1 MRILVPVARVGASAI
16 VIWLL
21 AGGAARPQTVT
32 ATLVGTVLDPTGA
45 AIPNAAVTATNMATN
60 LSRTAPSNE
69 RGDYTITYLPPGSYQ
84 VSAECAGF
92 KRTVAGPVP
101 LLVEQTARL
110 DLVLE
115 VGWISESIE
124 VKASAVLVN
133 SETSAVGQVI
143 DQSQMQS
150 LPLKGRGFY
159 ELALLAPG
167 VTPRMP
173 GSFVGNRRP
182 MPGGLN
188 APAFYVAG
196 ARENAN
202 GYLIDGVD
210 ANDPHY
216 LTPSAFPSVDAI
228 QEFKLQ
234 TNAYSAEFG
243 RFAAQVNATTR
254 SGTNEYRGSAYHY
267 FRNDALDAANFF
279 SNATGAGKAPLR
291 YNQSGGTFGGPVLV
305 PKLYHGRNRSFF
317 FVSYEATRIRNG
329 RTAQLNV
336 PTPEQRAGDFNPTGF
351 RGNQPVFDPATTR
364 ANPGGPGFVRA
375 AFPGNSVPAARI
387 TPFAKTV
394 LGLYPAPTLDIP
406 RGNNFFATLSDDSD
420 NDQILTRF
428 DHRFNAGNSV
438 FFRYSW
444 FDGVDTNLSPI
455 DQGGSSTAVRTQN
468 LSFNYVRIFTPST
481 LNELRL
487 GYNRPVYLILQ
498 DGAYKQ
504 DYARILGIRNLLSD
518 PIGWGVPQVGLTG
531 YTGIGTATNP
541 TTQVSNVYQIVD
553 HVSAVRGGH
562 SIKAGGEARK
572 TNYNDRSESYVRGNF
587 SFTGAMSADPQRR
600 SGTGNAIAD
609 LLLGLPLSANGSSTS
624 LAGNFDGFSYS
635 FFFQDDWK
643 ASSRLT
649 LNLGVRY
656 ELNTRYRDVQ
666 NRLTFFD
673 PLYPGGRLLLSGT
686 SQAYIPGQGIVQG
699 PATPRGLLPADTNNW
714 APRIGLA
721 FRPFRDARTALRAG
735 YGIFYSMIELQEL
748 RTWVRNP
755 PFGEVV
761 ALSSNQNGNSAGDGV
776 LRVSELFP
784 AKGSPASRPSAYSP
798 TADFPE
804 PYYQQW
810 NFTIQR
816 EIPWNTLVE
825 AGYIGSKGTRL
836 ILRNNF
842 NQARLD
848 PDPSRPTNILTRRPY
863 PLFGNTLRIGMP
875 EGNSTYHGMI
885 LKLERR
891 FANGFSFLASY
902 TWSKSLDDASLI
914 DNQPRDI
921 YNRSLSKGRSQ
932 FDVRRRAVVSG
943 VWELPFGRGKA
954 FLAAPGFAGA
964 LLGGWQVNA
973 IAGFTAGFPF
983 TVAAQ
988 GDACNCGAAGQ
999 TAEQTGDP
1007 LTGFTRSR
1015 MKWFNTAAF
1024 VNPRSGT
1031 FGSSGRNILEGPG
1044 NATVDASLFRAI
1056 RLAERAHLQLR
1067 GEFFNAFNRVN
1078 FGQPGAQVNSNSFG
1092 IIQGAGA
1099 ARVIQ
1104 LAARFRF

>member
-1 MRILVPVARVGASAI
+1 
-16 VIWLL
+16 
-21 AGGAARPQTVT
+21 
-32 ATLVGTVLDPTGA
+32 
-45 AIPNAAVTATNMATN
+45 
-60 LSRTAPSNE
+60 
-69 RGDYTITYLPPGSYQ
+69 
-84 VSAECAGF
+84 
-92 KRTVAGPVP
+92 
-101 LLVEQTARL
+101 
-110 DLVLE
+110 
-115 VGWISESIE
+115 
-124 VKASAVLVN
+124 
-133 SETSAVGQVI
+133 
-143 DQSQMQS
+143 
-150 LPLKGRGFY
+150 
-159 ELALLAPG
+159 
-167 VTPRMP
+167 
-173 GSFVGNRRP
+173 
-182 MPGGLN
+182 
-188 APAFYVAG
+188 
-196 ARENAN
+196 
-202 GYLIDGVD
+202 
-210 ANDPHY
+210 
-216 LTPSAFPSVDAI
+216 
-228 QEFKLQ
+228 
-234 TNAYSAEFG
+234 
-243 RFAAQVNATTR
+243 
-254 SGTNEYRGSAYHY
+254 
-267 FRNDALDAANFF
+267 
-279 SNATGAGKAPLR
+279 
-291 YNQSGGTFGGPVLV
+291 
-305 PKLYHGRNRSFF
+305 
-317 FVSYEATRIRNG
+317 
-329 RTAQLNV
+329 
-336 PTPEQRAGDFNPTGF
+336 
-351 RGNQPVFDPATTR
+351 
-364 ANPGGPGFVRA
+364 
-375 AFPGNSVPAARI
+375 
-387 TPFAKTV
+387 
-394 LGLYPAPTLDIP
+394 
-406 RGNNFFATLSDDSD
+406 
-420 NDQILTRF
+420 
-428 DHRFNAGNSV
+428 
-438 FFRYSW
+438 
-444 FDGVDTNLSPI
+444 
-455 DQGGSSTAVRTQN
+455 VRTQN

-487 GYNRPVYLILQ
+487 GYNRPIYLILQ

-504 DYARILGIRNLLSD
+504 DYARILAIRNLLSD
-518 PIGWGVPQVGLTG
+518 PIAWGVPQVELTG
-531 YTGIGTATNP
+531 YTGIGTDTNP

-572 TNYNDRSESYVRGNF
+572 TNYNDRSERYVRGNF

-600 SGTGNAIAD
+600 TGTGNAIAD

-624 LAGNFDGFSYS
+624 LAGNFNGFSYS
-635 FFFQDDWK
+635 FFIQDDWK
-643 ASSRLT
+643 AGSRLT
-649 LNLGVRY
+649 LNLGLRY
-656 ELNTRYRDVQ
+656 ELNTRYTDVQ

-673 PLYPGGRLLLSGT
+673 PLYPGGRLLISGT
-686 SQAYIPGQGIVQG
+686 SRAYIPGQGIVQG

-721 FRPFRDARTALRAG
+721 FRPFRDARTAIRAG
-735 YGIFYSMIELQEL
+735 YGIFYSMVELQEL

-761 ALSSNQNGNSAGDGV
+761 ALSSNQNGNSAGDDV

-798 TADFPE
+798 TANFPE

-836 ILRNNF
+836 IQRNNF

-914 DNQPRDI
+914 DNQSRDI

-954 FLAAPGFAGA
+954 FLAEPGFAGA
-964 LLGGWQVNA
+964 LLGGWQVNV
-973 IAGFTAGFPF
+973 IGSFTSGFPF

-999 TAEQTGDP
+999 TAEQVGDP

-1015 MKWFNTAAF
+1015 LKWFNTAAF

-1031 FGSSGRNILEGPG
+1031 FGSSGRNILDGPG
-1044 NATVDASLFRAI
+1044 NATVDASLFRTI
-1056 RLAERAHLQLR
+1056 RLAEPAQLQVR
-1067 GEFFNAFNRVN
+1067 GEFFNALNRVN

-1092 IIQGAGA
+1092 IIQSAAA